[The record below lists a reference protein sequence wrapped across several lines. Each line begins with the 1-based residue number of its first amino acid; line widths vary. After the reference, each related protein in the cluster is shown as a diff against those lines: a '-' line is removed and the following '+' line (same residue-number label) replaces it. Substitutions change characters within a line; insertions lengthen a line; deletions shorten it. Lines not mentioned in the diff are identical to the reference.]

1 MKISAVIITY
11 NEEKNIGRCLK
22 SLEGVADEIVILDS
36 YSSDKTEEIC
46 KKYKAKFYQNVFY
59 GHIEQKNEAIKY
71 AKYKYVLSLDADEAL
86 SKSLKKSI
94 IEAKKNFFN
103 DGYIF
108 NRMTNYCGKWI
119 KYSGWYPDKKLRLW
133 NKEKGKWAGENPHDK
148 YELEKKSKIGFL
160 EGDLMHYSYY
170 KISEHIQQ
178 IDKFSEIRAKVLSKK
193 GKKTN
198 IFQIIVKPF
207 WKFLRHYF
215 LKLGFLD
222 GYYGFVISI
231 ISAHAT
237 FLRYAKLK
245 QFNNDKIFNE
255 K

>member
-1 MKISAVIITY
+1 
-11 NEEKNIGRCLK
+11 LD
-22 SLEGVADEIVILDS
+22 GVADEIVILDS

-119 KYSGWYPDKKLRLW
+119 KYSGW
-133 NKEKGKWAGENPHDK
+133 
-148 YELEKKSKIGFL
+148 SKVGFL

-178 IDKFSEIRAKVLSKK
+178 IDKFSEIRAKVLYKK

-245 QFNNDKIFNE
+245 QLNEEEFFNVNE
-255 K
+255 